1 MLVTDSDSDELSRPQ
16 VPAHSGR
23 DWSAATPRA
32 GAPFAAGDH
41 SSAVTRS
48 QNRPDSHW
56 EIPLP
61 PARPRPWLIPLGL
74 FLATCQCVYY
84 VGWRSFVQ
92 VTTWDATSQQFQQTP
107 LTPAEHQRAALLYAA
122 GVLGILGTHE
132 LGHFLQTLRYRM
144 HASFPLFIPVP
155 PPLSLFG
162 TMGAVIFQRGS
173 NSDRKSLFDIAISG
187 PLAGLAVT
195 LPVLIYG
202 MLTCQVTPSPTWEGT
217 REFGEPLL
225 MKGLQRLI
233 RPVPEGYTS
242 WLNPPLFAGWF
253 GLFITALNLLP
264 IGQLDGGHLL
274 HCLLPRTAR
283 FWARRFFALL
293 ATTVIIAGM
302 YYDQRLF
309 MWIPLL
315 LLLSFM
321 GIQHPPTLDD
331 TVPLGRTR
339 IILGWLTLAFLI
351 IGITPIPFS

>member
-1 MLVTDSDSDELSRPQ
+1 MTVSDSDEFPRPQ
-16 VPAHSGR
+16 VSAPGAR
-23 DWSAATPRA
+23 DWSAATPLP
-32 GAPFAAGDH
+32 GAAFDTGDSPFAVAPP
-41 SSAVTRS
+41 
-48 QNRPDSHW
+48 QPRPQSEWNVH
-56 EIPLP
+56 LP
-61 PARPRPWLIPLGL
+61 PPPPRPWLIPLGL

-84 VGWRSFVQ
+84 VGLRNFRQ
-92 VTTWDATSQQFQQTP
+92 ITTWDEVAGQFQQFA
-107 LTPAEHQRAALLYAA
+107 LSPAEHQRAALLYAA

-144 HASFPLFIPVP
+144 HATFPLFIPVP

-187 PLAGLAVT
+187 PLAGLAVA

-202 MLTCQVTPSPTWEGT
+202 MLTCQVTPTPNFEGT
-217 REFGEPLL
+217 HEFGEPLL
-225 MKGLQRLI
+225 MKGLQRLV
-233 RPVPEGYTS
+233 RPIPEGYTS

-283 FWARRFFALL
+283 FWARRFFWLL
-293 ATTVIIAGM
+293 AATVITAGT

-309 MWIPLL
+309 MWVPLL
-315 LLLSFM
+315 LLLRFM
-321 GIQHPPTLDD
+321 GIEHPPTLDD

-339 IILGWLTLAFLI
+339 IVLGWLTLAFII